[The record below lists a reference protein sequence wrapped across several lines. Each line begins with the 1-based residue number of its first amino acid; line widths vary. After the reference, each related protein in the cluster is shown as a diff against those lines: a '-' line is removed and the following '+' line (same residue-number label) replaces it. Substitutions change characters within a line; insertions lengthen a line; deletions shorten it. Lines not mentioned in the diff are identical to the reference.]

1 MKEIMKV
8 ATRVLLI
15 IIILVCL
22 NLIRR
27 VFIAERF
34 VVPSFSMAPTLVP
47 GDRIWVNKT
56 LMGPRIYKS
65 LDFDSK
71 KLKSFRIPGI
81 RKVKVGD
88 IIVFNYPHGY
98 DNLSKIEFKIN
109 YVYCKRVVGC
119 PGDRIGVVDGHCWN
133 SRINRP
139 IGVVE
144 NQEYFRWM
152 NDTILRQW
160 GSWYTFVYDVPE
172 LDWNSKNMGP
182 IVVPKKGETVKLD
195 KVTKA
200 LYEQV
205 IKYEGGLE
213 SDDQTEYTF
222 KSDWYWGMGDNSAFS
237 FDSRFWGFIPED
249 YIIGIVGRKKVHN
262 RSSNQAEKN
271 NEQSDSNE
279 KTP

>member
-8 ATRVLLI
+8 ATKVLLI
-15 IIILVCL
+15 IIIVICL

-27 VFIAERF
+27 IFIAERF

-71 KLKSFRIPGI
+71 TLKSFRIPGI

-139 IGVVE
+139 IGVLE

-152 NDTILRQW
+152 NDTILRKW
-160 GSWYTFVYDVPE
+160 GSWYTFVYNVPE

-195 KVTKA
+195 KITMA

-205 IKYEGGLE
+205 IKYEGGLD
-213 SDDQTEYTF
+213 SNDQTEYTF

-249 YIIGIVGRKKVHN
+249 YIIGIVGRKIVRN
-262 RSSNQAEKN
+262 NSSNQTEKN
-271 NEQSDSNE
+271 DELSDSNE

>member
-8 ATRVLLI
+8 ATKVLLI
-15 IIILVCL
+15 IIIVICL

-27 VFIAERF
+27 IFIAERF

-65 LDFDSK
+65 LDFNSK
-71 KLKSFRIPGI
+71 TLKSFRIPGI

-139 IGVVE
+139 IGVLE

-152 NDTILRQW
+152 NDTILRKW
-160 GSWYTFVYDVPE
+160 GSWYTFVYNVPE

-195 KVTKA
+195 KITMA

-205 IKYEGGLE
+205 IKYEGGLD
-213 SDDQTEYTF
+213 SNDQTEYTF

-249 YIIGIVGRKKVHN
+249 YIIGIVGRKIVRN
-262 RSSNQAEKN
+262 NSSNQTEKN
-271 NEQSDSNE
+271 DELSDSNE

>member
-8 ATRVLLI
+8 ATKVLLI
-15 IIILVCL
+15 IIIVICL

-27 VFIAERF
+27 IFIAERF

-71 KLKSFRIPGI
+71 TLKSFRIPGI

-139 IGVVE
+139 IGVLE

-152 NDTILRQW
+152 NDTILRKW
-160 GSWYTFVYDVPE
+160 GSWYTFVYNVPE

-195 KVTKA
+195 KITMA

-205 IKYEGGLE
+205 IKYEGGLD
-213 SDDQTEYTF
+213 SHDQTEYTF

-249 YIIGIVGRKKVHN
+249 YIIGIVGRKIVRN
-262 RSSNQAEKN
+262 NSSNQTEKN
-271 NEQSDSNE
+271 DELSDSNE